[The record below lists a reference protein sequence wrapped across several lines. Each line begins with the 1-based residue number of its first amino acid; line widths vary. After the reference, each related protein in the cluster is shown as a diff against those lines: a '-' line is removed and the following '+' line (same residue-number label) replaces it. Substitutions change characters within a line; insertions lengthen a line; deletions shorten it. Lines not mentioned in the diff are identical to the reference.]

1 MDTPIRKM
9 LEDYIRGGMARMHMP
24 GHKGILPEPLAGA
37 AAYDITEIQ
46 GADSLFECD
55 GVIRRCEE
63 AFARRYGAKE
73 SLISCGGSTL
83 CIQAMLALAA
93 IYLVIGILR
102 RRR

>member
-1 MDTPIRKM
+1 MDTPIQKM
-9 LEDYIRGGMARMHMP
+9 LEDYIREGMARMHMP

-63 AFARRYGAKE
+63 AFARRYRGRRSSSSAT
-73 SLISCGGSTL
+73 ST
-83 CIQAMLALAA
+83 
-93 IYLVIGILR
+93 R
-102 RRR
+102 RRWTP